1 MWRKPVWI
9 TGHHEATNICIMG
22 VPEGEEKERERA
34 EILFKKF
41 QNLGRNM
48 HI

>member
-1 MWRKPVWI
+1 M
-9 TGHHEATNICIMG
+9 GHHEATNICIMG

-34 EILFKKF
+34 GILFKKF
-41 QNLGRNM
+41 PNREKNM